1 MKRIA
6 LGVTKISGA
15 WILQYL
21 STRPDVKIVGV
32 DSMTDRPGQIDC
44 GDEIEWLK
52 LPRKTYKEIV
62 ELKPDI
68 FINISYP
75 KVIKRD
81 LLDICPCVNLHMGKL
96 PEYRGRNVF
105 AHAIQNR
112 EHFYTV
118 TLHLMSEGLDEG
130 DIIAERT
137 LPIYITDTSKTL
149 HDRAEIVSYQMF
161 VEELQGLLDGTF
173 KTRPQVGQ
181 PNYFGKTLRKEIDFR
196 ENDLD
201 IYNKIRSLDFPPYE
215 PAYFRRGKE
224 KVCLR
229 INDVCLI
236 DGKLVIRPDV
246 DISGVAKR

>member
-1 MKRIA
+1 MKRVA
-6 LGVTKISGA
+6 LGVTKASGA
-15 WILQYL
+15 WILKYL
-21 STRPDVKIVGV
+21 SEYPDVEIVGV

-75 KVIKRD
+75 RIIRKD

-112 EHFYTV
+112 EVDYTV
-118 TLHLMSEGLDEG
+118 TLHLMSEGTDEG

-149 HDRAEIVSYQMF
+149 HDRAEIVSYEMF
-161 VEELQGLLDGTF
+161 TDELPKLLNSSYI
-173 KTRPQVGQ
+173 TRKQTGKVG
-181 PNYFGKTLRKEIDFR
+181 YYGKILNKEIDFT
-196 ENDLD
+196 ESDLD

-215 PAYFRRGKE
+215 PAYYRYGKE
-224 KVCLR
+224 KINLR
-229 INDVCLI
+229 ISDVCFAN
-236 DGKLVIRPDV
+236 DKLVIRPDKR
-246 DISGVAKR
+246 SGATQN